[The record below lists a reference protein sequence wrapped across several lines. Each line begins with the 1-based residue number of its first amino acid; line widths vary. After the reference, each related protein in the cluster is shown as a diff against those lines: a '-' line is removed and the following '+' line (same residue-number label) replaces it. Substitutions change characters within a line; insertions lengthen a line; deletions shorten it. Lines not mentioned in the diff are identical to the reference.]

1 MLRVAIAPTFRA
13 RHAAAALALL
23 TCVGCATWD
32 EAGPSP
38 RLEAVDRCDPDTA
51 ARLRF
56 LEGRFARHAR
66 YANRWWNAWNAVYG
80 TGIVV
85 SSVQAGF
92 EDDGGERADQIVSAV
107 KSGIG
112 LTRNFVAPPVIRKA
126 PAELAAIDP
135 AAPDGCSRR
144 LARAE
149 EILVRAAEQA
159 HSERRAWRPHLGN
172 LGLNLAGALIVA
184 EGFDEGSGWGSGAL
198 GFAVGEVRIWSYPW
212 QAQETKRDYE
222 QRFPSLLGGTPTLGK
237 SDTR

>member
-1 MLRVAIAPTFRA
+1 MSQGAIAPIPRA
-13 RHAAAALALL
+13 LRAAAALALL
-23 TCVGCATWD
+23 ACVGCATWD
-32 EAGPSP
+32 QAGPSP
-38 RLEAVDRCDPDTA
+38 RLEAVDRCDADTA

-80 TGIVV
+80 GGIVV

-92 EDDGGERADQIVSAV
+92 EDDGGERADQVVNAV

-112 LTRNFVAPPVIRKA
+112 LTRNLVAPPVIRKA
-126 PAELAAIDP
+126 PDELAAIDP
-135 AAPDGCSRR
+135 GAPDGCTRR

-149 EILVRAAEQA
+149 EILERAAEQA
-159 HSERRAWRPHLGN
+159 QRERRAWVPHLAN

-212 QAQETKRDYE
+212 HAQETKRDYE
-222 QRFPSLLGGTPTLGK
+222 QRFPRLLGGASTVGK